1 MIHSPGGDIM
11 PTKNARLN
19 VVLEPALYE
28 VIRKMARKSGVSMS
42 LMARDLLK
50 QAIELQEDVYWN
62 AVAEEREKSFSLK
75 DGLSHDEVWR

>member
-1 MIHSPGGDIM
+1 M

-19 VVLEPALYE
+19 VVLEPALYDA
-28 VIRKMARKSGVSMS
+28 IRKMARKSKISMS

-62 AVAEEREKSFSLK
+62 AVAEKRDADFSLE
-75 DGLSHDEVWR
+75 DGLSHDEVWG

>member
-1 MIHSPGGDIM
+1 M

-28 VIRKMARKSGVSMS
+28 SIRKMAKKSKISMS

-50 QAIELQEDVYWN
+50 QAIELQEDIYWN
-62 AVAEEREKSFSLK
+62 ITAEDRDRSFSLK
-75 DGLSHDEVWR
+75 TGLSHDEVWK

>member
-1 MIHSPGGDIM
+1 M

-28 VIRKMARKSGVSMS
+28 MIRKMARKSKVSIS

-50 QAIELQEDVYWN
+50 QAIELQEDVHWN
-62 AVAEEREKSFSLK
+62 ALAEERDNSFSL
-75 DGLSHDEVWR
+75 DSGLSHGEVWR